1 MLAMFFKNKNK
12 RDISIILLFLGLL
25 IIYVIHFLFCSIRKE
40 GFNIKG
46 NTVQEKQKFIET
58 SITGYDEDKNIS
70 FLKTSR
76 QKCKDMT
83 CGPKKTDC
91 FMRIDKSKDDA
102 RSSCEAFSKDVETC
116 YAKIYSPQCVL
127 NN

>member
-12 RDISIILLFLGLL
+12 QDINIILLFLGLL
-25 IIYVIHFLFCSIRKE
+25 IIYVVHFLFCSIRKE

-70 FLKTSR
+70 FLKNAI
-76 QKCKDMT
+76 QKCNDMT